1 MTKAEELKAK
11 LAQVNEAA
19 IAAVKE
25 NLEIIDLTKQVKVAE
40 VKLARQSDP
49 KFIQAKTIAAIAQ
62 ETSDNIQEI
71 ESNCQAIIESMPIFS
86 KKTREN
92 RKWNPSNYYGL
103 GSHIGG
109 IYRILTGI
117 LYSTTDH
124 KVQLLSS
131 TGLYEDLIESTILAF
146 GNTAYYSETHKVV
159 VPTIPYNT
167 DTLLSN
173 LTLISDILN
182 INPDMQAVTEA
193 NLSKIFK
200 SAEAKAE
207 ADEIQNKTQGDKTQ
221 AVNNELI
228 QI

>member
-11 LAQVNEAA
+11 LASINEAA

-25 NLEIIDLTKQVKVAE
+25 NLEIIDLTKQVAIAE

-49 KFIQAKTIAAIAQ
+49 KFIQAKTQASIAQ
-62 ETSDNIQEI
+62 ETADAIQTI
-71 ESNCQAIIESMPIFS
+71 ESKCQVIIESMPIFS

-124 KVQLLSS
+124 KVQLLAE
-131 TGLYEDLIESTILAF
+131 TGLYEDLVESTILAF
-146 GNTAYYSETHKVV
+146 GNTAYYSETHKVI
-159 VPTIPYNT
+159 VPAVPYNI
-167 DTLLSN
+167 DTLVSN
-173 LTLISDILN
+173 LTLIADILN
-182 INPDMQAVTEA
+182 INPDMQAVTETTLA
-193 NLSKIFK
+193 KIFQ
-200 SAEAKAE
+200 SAESKAE
-207 ADEIQNKTQGDKTQ
+207 ADQTQDKTQGDKTV
-221 AVNNELI
+221 AVHNELI
-228 QI
+228 NI

>member
-11 LAQVNEAA
+11 LAQVNAA
-19 IAAVKE
+19 AVAAVKE
-25 NLEIIDLTKQVKVAE
+25 NLEIIELTKQVAVAE

-49 KFIQAKTIAAIAQ
+49 KFILAKTQASIAQ
-62 ETSDNIQEI
+62 ETADAIQAI
-71 ESNCQAIIESMPIFS
+71 ESKCQVIIESMPIFS

-124 KVQLLSS
+124 KVQLLAS
-131 TGLYEDLIESTILAF
+131 TGLYEDLVESTINAF
-146 GNTAYYSETHKVV
+146 GNTAYYSETHKVI
-159 VPTIPYNT
+159 VPAIPYNI
-167 DTLLSN
+167 DTLIAN
-173 LTLISDILN
+173 LTLIADILN

-193 NLSKIFK
+193 NLSKMFQ
-200 SAEAKAE
+200 SALAKAE
-207 ADEIQNKTQGDKTQ
+207 ADQTQDKTQGDKTV
-221 AVNNELI
+221 AVHNELI
-228 QI
+228 NI

>member
-11 LAQVNEAA
+11 LAQINEAA

-62 ETSDNIQEI
+62 ETSDNIQAI
-71 ESNCQAIIESMPIFS
+71 ESKCEAIIESMPIFS

-146 GNTAYYSETHKVV
+146 GNTAYYSETHKVI
-159 VPTIPYNT
+159 VPAIPYNT

-193 NLSKIFK
+193 NLSKMFK

-221 AVNNELI
+221 AVHNELI
-228 QI
+228 NI

>member
-11 LAQVNEAA
+11 LASINEAA

-25 NLEIIDLTKQVKVAE
+25 NLEIIDLTKQVAIAE

-49 KFIQAKTIAAIAQ
+49 KFIQAKTQASIAQ
-62 ETSDNIQEI
+62 ETADAIQTI
-71 ESNCQAIIESMPIFS
+71 ESKCQVIIESMPIFS

-124 KVQLLSS
+124 KVQLLAE
-131 TGLYEDLIESTILAF
+131 TGLYEDLVESTILAF
-146 GNTAYYSETHKVV
+146 GNTAYYRVTH
-159 VPTIPYNT
+159 
-167 DTLLSN
+167 
-173 LTLISDILN
+173 
-182 INPDMQAVTEA
+182 
-193 NLSKIFK
+193 
-200 SAEAKAE
+200 
-207 ADEIQNKTQGDKTQ
+207 
-221 AVNNELI
+221 
-228 QI
+228 

>member
-11 LAQVNEAA
+11 LASINEAA

-25 NLEIIDLTKQVKVAE
+25 NLEIIDLTKQVAIAE

-49 KFIQAKTIAAIAQ
+49 KFIQAKTQASIAQ
-62 ETSDNIQEI
+62 ETADAIQTI
-71 ESNCQAIIESMPIFS
+71 ESKCQVIIESMPIFS

-124 KVQLLSS
+124 KVQLLAE
-131 TGLYEDLIESTILAF
+131 TGLYEDLVESTILAF
-146 GNTAYYSETHKVV
+146 GNTAYYSETHKVI
-159 VPTIPYNT
+159 VPAVPYNI
-167 DTLLSN
+167 DTLVSN
-173 LTLISDILN
+173 LTLIADILN
-182 INPDMQAVTEA
+182 INPDMQAVTETT
-193 NLSKIFK
+193 LSKIFQ
-200 SAEAKAE
+200 SAESKAE
-207 ADEIQNKTQGDKTQ
+207 ADQTQDKTQGDKTV
-221 AVNNELI
+221 AVHNELI

>member
-109 IYRILTGI
+109 VYRILTGI

-159 VPTIPYNT
+159 VPAIPYNI
-167 DTLLSN
+167 DILLSN

-193 NLSKIFK
+193 SLSKIFK

-207 ADEIQNKTQGDKTQ
+207 ADEIQNKTQGDKTA
-221 AVNNELI
+221 AVHNELI

>member
-11 LAQVNEAA
+11 LANINEAA
-19 IAAVKE
+19 IAAVKA
-25 NLEIIDLTKQVKVAE
+25 NLEIIDLTKQVAIAE

-49 KFIQAKTIAAIAQ
+49 KFIQAKTNASIAQ
-62 ETSDNIQEI
+62 ETADAIQAI
-71 ESNCQAIIESMPIFS
+71 ESKCQAIIESMPIFS

-124 KVQLLSS
+124 KVQLLAS
-131 TGLYEDLIESTILAF
+131 TGLYEDLVESTINAF
-146 GNTAYYSETHKVV
+146 GNTAYYSETHKVI
-159 VPTIPYNT
+159 VPAIPYNI
-167 DTLLSN
+167 DTLVAN
-173 LTLISDILN
+173 LTLIADILN

-193 NLSKIFK
+193 NLAKIFQ
-200 SAEAKAE
+200 SALTKAE
-207 ADEIQNKTQGDKTQ
+207 ADQTQDKTQGDKTV
-221 AVNNELI
+221 AVHNELI
-228 QI
+228 NI

>member
-11 LAQVNEAA
+11 LASINEAA

-25 NLEIIDLTKQVKVAE
+25 NLEIIDLTKQVAIAE

-49 KFIQAKTIAAIAQ
+49 KFIQAKTQASIAQ
-62 ETSDNIQEI
+62 ETADAIQTI
-71 ESNCQAIIESMPIFS
+71 ESKCQVIIESMPIFS

-124 KVQLLSS
+124 KVQLLAE
-131 TGLYEDLIESTILAF
+131 TGLYEDLVESTILAF
-146 GNTAYYSETHKVV
+146 GNTAYYSETHKVI
-159 VPTIPYNT
+159 VPAVPYNI
-167 DTLLSN
+167 DTLVSN
-173 LTLISDILN
+173 LTLIADILN
-182 INPDMQAVTEA
+182 INPDMQAVTETA
-193 NLSKIFK
+193 LAKIFQ
-200 SAEAKAE
+200 SAESKAE
-207 ADEIQNKTQGDKTQ
+207 ADQTQDKTQGDKTV
-221 AVNNELI
+221 AVHNELI

>member
-11 LAQVNEAA
+11 LANINEAA
-19 IAAVKE
+19 VAAVKE
-25 NLEIIDLTKQVKVAE
+25 NLEIIELTKQVAVAE

-49 KFIQAKTIAAIAQ
+49 KFIQAKTQASIAQ
-62 ETSDNIQEI
+62 ETADAIQAI
-71 ESNCQAIIESMPIFS
+71 ESKCQAIIESMPIFS

-124 KVQLLSS
+124 KVQLLAS
-131 TGLYEDLIESTILAF
+131 TGLYEDLVESTINAF
-146 GNTAYYSETHKVV
+146 GNTAYYSETHKVI
-159 VPTIPYNT
+159 VPAIPYNI
-167 DTLLSN
+167 DTLVAN
-173 LTLISDILN
+173 LTLIADILN

-193 NLSKIFK
+193 NLSKMFQ
-200 SAEAKAE
+200 SALAKAE
-207 ADEIQNKTQGDKTQ
+207 ADQTQDKTQGDKTV
-221 AVNNELI
+221 AVHNELI
-228 QI
+228 NI

>member
-19 IAAVKE
+19 IAAVKA
-25 NLEIIDLTKQVKVAE
+25 NLEIIELTKQVAVAE

-49 KFIQAKTIAAIAQ
+49 KFIQAKTNASIAQ
-62 ETSDNIQEI
+62 ETADAIQAI
-71 ESNCQAIIESMPIFS
+71 ESKCQAIIESMPIFS

-124 KVQLLSS
+124 KVQLLAE
-131 TGLYEDLIESTILAF
+131 TGLYEDLVESTILAF
-146 GNTAYYSETHKVV
+146 GSIAYYSETYRVI
-159 VPTIPYNT
+159 VPANPYNAN
-167 DTLLSN
+167 TLIAN
-173 LTLISDILN
+173 LTLIADILN
-182 INPDMQAVTEA
+182 INSDMQAVTEA

-207 ADEIQNKTQGDKTQ
+207 ADETQDKTQGDKTV
-221 AVNNELI
+221 AVHNELI
-228 QI
+228 NI

>member
-11 LAQVNEAA
+11 LAQVNAA
-19 IAAVKE
+19 AVAAVKE
-25 NLEIIDLTKQVKVAE
+25 NLEIIELTKQVAVAE

-49 KFIQAKTIAAIAQ
+49 KFIQAKTQASIAQ
-62 ETSDNIQEI
+62 ETADAIQAI
-71 ESNCQAIIESMPIFS
+71 ESKCQAIIESMPIFS

-124 KVQLLSS
+124 KVQLLAS
-131 TGLYEDLIESTILAF
+131 TGLYEDLVESTINAF
-146 GNTAYYSETHKVV
+146 GNTAYYSETHKVI
-159 VPTIPYNT
+159 VPAIPYNIN
-167 DTLLSN
+167 TLIAN
-173 LTLISDILN
+173 LTLIADILN

-193 NLSKIFK
+193 NLSKIFQ
-200 SAEAKAE
+200 SALAKAE
-207 ADEIQNKTQGDKTQ
+207 ADQTQDKTQGDKTV
-221 AVNNELI
+221 AVHNELI
-228 QI
+228 NI

>member
-11 LAQVNEAA
+11 LANINEAA
-19 IAAVKE
+19 IAAVKA
-25 NLEIIDLTKQVKVAE
+25 NLEIIDLTKQVAIAE

-49 KFIQAKTIAAIAQ
+49 KFIQAKTNASIAQ
-62 ETSDNIQEI
+62 ETADAIQAI
-71 ESNCQAIIESMPIFS
+71 ESKCQAIIESMPIFS

-124 KVQLLSS
+124 KVQLLAS
-131 TGLYEDLIESTILAF
+131 TGLYEDLVESTILAF
-146 GNTAYYSETHKVV
+146 GNTAYYSETHKVI
-159 VPTIPYNT
+159 VPAVPYNV
-167 DTLLSN
+167 DILVSN
-173 LTLISDILN
+173 LTLIADILN

-193 NLSKIFK
+193 NLAKIFQ
-200 SAEAKAE
+200 SALTKAE
-207 ADEIQNKTQGDKTQ
+207 ADQTQDKTQGDKTV
-221 AVNNELI
+221 AVHNELI
-228 QI
+228 NI

>member
-11 LAQVNEAA
+11 LAQVNAA
-19 IAAVKE
+19 AVAAVKE
-25 NLEIIDLTKQVKVAE
+25 NLEIIELTKQVAVAE

-49 KFIQAKTIAAIAQ
+49 KFILAKTQASIAQ
-62 ETSDNIQEI
+62 ETADAIQAI
-71 ESNCQAIIESMPIFS
+71 ESNCQAIIEAMPIFS

-124 KVQLLSS
+124 KVQLLAS
-131 TGLYEDLIESTILAF
+131 TGLYEDLVESTINAF
-146 GNTAYYSETHKVV
+146 GNTAYYSETHKVI
-159 VPTIPYNT
+159 VPAIPYNI
-167 DTLLSN
+167 DTLIAN
-173 LTLISDILN
+173 LTLIADILN

-193 NLSKIFK
+193 NLSKIFQ

-207 ADEIQNKTQGDKTQ
+207 ADQTQDKTQGDKTV
-221 AVNNELI
+221 AVHNELI
-228 QI
+228 NI

>member
-109 IYRILTGI
+109 IYRLLTGI

-124 KVQLLSS
+124 KVQLLAS

-146 GNTAYYSETHKVV
+146 GNTAYYSETHKVI
-159 VPTIPYNT
+159 VPAIPYNI

-207 ADEIQNKTQGDKTQ
+207 ADEIQNKTQGDKTV
-221 AVNNELI
+221 AVHNELI

>member
-62 ETSDNIQEI
+62 ETSDDIQVI

-109 IYRILTGI
+109 IYRLLTGI

-146 GNTAYYSETHKVV
+146 GNTAYYSETHKVI
-159 VPTIPYNT
+159 VPAIPYNT

-193 NLSKIFK
+193 NLSKMFK

-207 ADEIQNKTQGDKTQ
+207 ADEIQNKTQGDKTA
-221 AVNNELI
+221 AVHNELI